1 MNFDSIQRKANSA
14 WQDFESPEHGRV
26 LVGSGTCGRAAGA
39 EDVLAAAREYD
50 TDGLLDIYE
59 VGCLGLCYAE
69 PLVELSAPDMPAV
82 LYGNL
87 RPDQLPELLSGY
99 FDGADLQSDNA
110 VAVMNGEQVEGIPSF
125 DDLPMMRAQKRI
137 VLENCGVTDPD
148 SIDHYVAR
156 GGYSGL
162 RAALQSSPDDVI
174 NEIKESGL
182 RGRGGAGFPTGLKWQ
197 FCRQEQSDTRYL
209 VCNAD
214 EGDPGAFMD
223 RSLIEG
229 DPHRVIEGILIA
241 AHAIGASQA
250 YVYIR
255 AEYPLAIDRLEAAA
269 EQAREMGL
277 LGEDVLG
284 SDLSVELEL
293 KKGAGAFVCGE
304 ETALLASLEGKRGQ
318 PQPRP
323 PFPAQDG
330 FKGHP
335 TNINNVETLANVPSI
350 LRNGS
355 DWFRRYGTEESPG
368 TKTFALAG
376 KVART
381 GLIEVPLGTK
391 LGDIVQGAGG
401 GVAEGAELKG
411 VQTGGPSGG
420 CIPESMMDIP
430 ADYSDLA
437 RAGSIMGSGGMIVM
451 DDATCMVDIAKY
463 FIDFCQKESCG
474 KCPPCRLG
482 TAQMLT
488 LLEKVS
494 DGEAG
499 EEDLELLDEMARAV
513 ADASLCGLG
522 QTAPNPVLTTLQ
534 YFRDEYEAHLAGQ
547 CPAEVCDVSA
557 EGRPNDV

>member
-87 RPDQLPELLSGY
+87 RPDQLPDLLSGY

-137 VLENCGVTDPD
+137 VLENCGLTDPD

-381 GLIEVPLGTK
+381 GLVEVPLGTK

-411 VQTGGPSGG
+411 VQTG
-420 CIPESMMDIP
+420 
-430 ADYSDLA
+430 
-437 RAGSIMGSGGMIVM
+437 
-451 DDATCMVDIAKY
+451 
-463 FIDFCQKESCG
+463 
-474 KCPPCRLG
+474 
-482 TAQMLT
+482 
-488 LLEKVS
+488 
-494 DGEAG
+494 
-499 EEDLELLDEMARAV
+499 
-513 ADASLCGLG
+513 
-522 QTAPNPVLTTLQ
+522 
-534 YFRDEYEAHLAGQ
+534 
-547 CPAEVCDVSA
+547 
-557 EGRPNDV
+557 